1 MHFNLEFNIYSA
13 SASHAY
19 PAIKRTQ
26 SLQLFVFSGLCSTLH
41 GIICSRPALAATP
54 TVTPPTS
61 FIKIMHCMAAPKL
74 GWCCLRL
81 PPSLPH
87 PLLTFF
93 LALFHWSL
101 CGKAREAA
109 FCQCRSFRYFI
120 FMKVVK
126 RQRER
131 ESGGAWDACWQMPHA
146 QLYARVYGD
155 ASYRNDIRLCTWP
168 NFCNHLKMYSILRG
182 VFHVG
187 TAICICPQIPK
198 CTFPA
203 IAITKLLQWELER
216 SFWYIL

>member
-1 MHFNLEFNIYSA
+1 MHFNLELNIYCA

-61 FIKIMHCMAAPKL
+61 FIKIMHCMAALKL

-126 RQRER
+126 RQRGRER
-131 ESGGAWDACWQMPHA
+131 ERRKKHVDKCPTLNCMRESMAMLPIAMTFACALGP
-146 QLYARVYGD
+146 
-155 ASYRNDIRLCTWP
+155 
-168 NFCNHLKMYSILRG
+168 
-182 VFHVG
+182 
-187 TAICICPQIPK
+187 
-198 CTFPA
+198 TF
-203 IAITKLLQWELER
+203 AITSKCIAYCGA
-216 SFWYIL
+216 SFMWVQQFAYAPKFPNALSQQ